1 MKKKYFIFLFMIF
14 FLFVPR
20 EAQASEFM
28 FESLKSFGK
37 LNGYL
42 AGFIV
47 ILQCIIVYSLAIN
60 ILLKALEML
69 SNPDM
74 SNLVVAFLGNVM
86 AIVLIVTL
94 PKMIINAVK
103 GLSFGGKSIGSG
115 YTSATSYV
123 NELANT
129 NGFSFIFSFIKTINI
144 VVIVIFGLMAVISFL
159 LATMNYLA
167 NTDLSSYIRHIV
179 VTVLFVTVALSFNR
193 FSLTKSN
200 IALDGKEI
208 GIVSIN
214 KNESLLKFN
223 NKNFISTYK
232 KER

>member
-1 MKKKYFIFLFMIF
+1 
-14 FLFVPR
+14 
-20 EAQASEFM
+20 
-28 FESLKSFGK
+28 
-37 LNGYL
+37 
-42 AGFIV
+42 
-47 ILQCIIVYSLAIN
+47 
-60 ILLKALEML
+60 
-69 SNPDM
+69 
-74 SNLVVAFLGNVM
+74 
-86 AIVLIVTL
+86 
-94 PKMIINAVK
+94 
-103 GLSFGGKSIGSG
+103 
-115 YTSATSYV
+115 
-123 NELANT
+123 
-129 NGFSFIFSFIKTINI
+129 
-144 VVIVIFGLMAVISFL
+144 MAVISFL

>member
-115 YTSATSYV
+115 YTSATSYIS
-123 NELANT
+123 ELANT
-129 NGFSFIFSFIKTINI
+129 NGFSFIFSFIKTINNI
-144 VVIVIFGLMAVISFL
+144 ISTCYNEL
-159 LATMNYLA
+159 LSEYRFVKLYKTY
-167 NTDLSSYIRHIV
+167 SSYC
-179 VTVLFVTVALSFNR
+179 
-193 FSLTKSN
+193 
-200 IALDGKEI
+200 
-208 GIVSIN
+208 
-214 KNESLLKFN
+214 
-223 NKNFISTYK
+223 FICNSCIIF
-232 KER
+232 